1 MISSPPWTTEG
12 QSNIDE
18 VKLFYLHITKTLCRW
33 TAICFIQTLVSYLP
47 LLFACQAS
55 WFFLVPGLAL
65 FVSVYGCVC
74 VCVCVRPRVHTHT
87 LSCSVVSNS
96 LQLHGLQPARL
107 LCFWDFS
114 GKNTGVGC
122 HFLHRVCSPPRHQ
135 ICVSPTLAGRFLT
148 ASTTWKP
155 VWVHTEP

>member
-1 MISSPPWTTEG
+1 MN
-12 QSNIDE
+12 SN
-18 VKLFYLHITKTLCRW
+18 LFHTNSGLIR
-33 TAICFIQTLVSYLP
+33 A
-47 LLFACQAS
+47 FAFCM
-55 WFFLVPGLAL
+55 PGLLVLLGSWAC
-65 FVSVYGCVC
+65 SVCVRVCVC
-74 VCVCVRPRVHTHT
+74 VCVCVRAHACTHT

-107 LCFWDFS
+107 LCSWDFS

-148 ASTTWKP
+148 TSTTWKP
-155 VWVHTEP
+155 VCAHTEP